1 MVKIITSSISHQ
13 DLEDK
18 INEWDISN
26 SHIKSISFTAIVMIE
41 RFHSDGSI
49 SNQWIDYTAII
60 IY

>member
-26 SHIKSISFTAIVMIE
+26 RHIKSISFTTTVMIE
-41 RFHSDGSI
+41 RFQSDGSI
-49 SNQWIDYTAII
+49 CNQWIDYTAII

>member
-26 SHIKSISFTAIVMIE
+26 RTIVSISFSITPMHDIYD
-41 RFHSDGSI
+41 DGTLC
-49 SNQWIDYTAII
+49 NQWIDYTAII

>member
-18 INEWDISN
+18 INEWNISN
-26 SHIKSISFTAIVMIE
+26 RKIVSISFSITPMHDNYDDG
-41 RFHSDGSI
+41 RFC
-49 SNQWIDYTAII
+49 NQWTDYTAII